1 MIMAL
6 FKIDIILEVFINRKN
21 VHGLTEIRKTK
32 CNTTLRLD
40 KLKWHYILSKNT
52 SNIANRKGHI
62 KIIYSNSYDRPAIGK
77 DTTVAIIY

>member
-1 MIMAL
+1 MTSRREIYNLKQCFLNIIVMIMAL

-40 KLKWHYILSKNT
+40 KLKWHYILSNT
-52 SNIANRKGHI
+52 HPILL
-62 KIIYSNSYDRPAIGK
+62 IGP
-77 DTTVAIIY
+77 DTNYR

>member
-1 MIMAL
+1 MTSRREIYNLKQCFLNIIVMIMAL

-40 KLKWHYILSKNT
+40 KLKWHYIFSNT
-52 SNIANRKGHI
+52 HPILL
-62 KIIYSNSYDRPAIGK
+62 IGP
-77 DTTVAIIY
+77 DTNYR

>member
-1 MIMAL
+1 MAL

-40 KLKWHYILSKNT
+40 KLKWHYILSNT
-52 SNIANRKGHI
+52 HPILL
-62 KIIYSNSYDRPAIGK
+62 IGP
-77 DTTVAIIY
+77 DTNYR